1 GGAGSMTGG
10 FSAPLSARVKATSAL
25 GTVVLVGEFVLMLTL
40 VAVVPEKIAWLL
52 ETVAAGIVGLLGVLA
67 LTAVRGY
74 RFAGDRLLVARAVWA
89 TSYSLAGLRSA
100 ARDPRA
106 LRFTLAGFG
115 NNGFFAL
122 NGWRRVEPYGW
133 CRVLATDPEHAV
145 VLCTPERTLIVTPD
159 RP

>member
-1 GGAGSMTGG
+1 RVGTCDDGEALIIQEGERAFRQRIGDAARDARAHCGHSDARLHADLAAVEFVCAHHPSQIELRPGGVRCARSPKFRAGGAGSMTGG

-74 RFAGDRLLVARAVWA
+74 RF
-89 TSYSLAGLRSA
+89 
-100 ARDPRA
+100 
-106 LRFTLAGFG
+106 
-115 NNGFFAL
+115 
-122 NGWRRVEPYGW
+122 
-133 CRVLATDPEHAV
+133 
-145 VLCTPERTLIVTPD
+145 
-159 RP
+159 